1 MAVAAVHPRAE
12 QEKLLAGALESWTRR
27 HAGPEQPRTALSGGQ
42 GTDPLRDLA
51 ALGFLAAHL
60 PEPVGAGGEPLDLA
74 LVAEHLGGALT
85 AGAYFAG
92 LLATLALADH
102 LDHPLAAEVCTEIGA
117 GRSRVAVAVDGA
129 VRLTPAPG
137 GGLLLRGEL
146 PLLVGPAD
154 ADLFLVRAVA
164 GDGPA
169 RERWLLLR
177 RAEIAVSPLP
187 AFDGA
192 RPMSTGTVDARLG
205 RDRLLPSGLSASVAD
220 ALGLLCAAEAAGT
233 LDWCTRTA
241 AAHATVREQFG
252 RPIGAF
258 QAVKHKCADLLVRR
272 ETAKALVWEAARTWH
287 APHRAVAVAAAATL
301 APDLAVAGAGSCLQI
316 LGGIGFT
323 WEHDVHLHLR
333 RAVVNQRLAATPGR
347 AAELGRR
354 CLADGLPVA
363 TPASGGGEVGERDRA
378 AIRRC
383 AGLAPERQRAALA
396 AEGLV
401 APELAPPWGRGAEP
415 HQAAQLAAA
424 MREYGIEPPDLG
436 IARWILPVL
445 LDGAGTAERDRM
457 IAAILAGEE
466 RWCQLFS
473 EPGAG
478 SDLAGL
484 STRAVRVEGGWH
496 LHGQK
501 VWTSRAHEATWGFCL
516 ARTGGG
522 PRHRG
527 ISCFA
532 VPMSAPG
539 VQVRPLRQI
548 TGEAR
553 FNEVFLDGVF
563 VPDSL
568 LLGEVDGGWRLVR
581 LSLAAERTAMST
593 MAFAD
598 GGFDRVLATA
608 RALDPDPATLE
619 RLGRLAAAEYAVR
632 ALGTRAS
639 HARWEG
645 VPGPDPTVRKL
656 VSVGHRQDT
665 AAFGLDLLG
674 RSGLGDGADA
684 RHWQHAFLDTRG
696 LSIGGGTSEVMR
708 NVIGERLLG
717 LPRDL
722 P

>member
-1 MAVAAVHPRAE
+1 MAVAAVNPRAE

-27 HAGPEQPRTALSGGQ
+27 HAGPERPRTALAGGQ
-42 GTDPLRDLA
+42 VADPLRDLA
-51 ALGFLAAHL
+51 ERGFLAAHL
-60 PEPVGAGGEPLDLA
+60 PEPVGEGGEPLDLA
-74 LVAEHLGGALT
+74 IVAEHLGAALT
-85 AGAYFAG
+85 TGAYFAG

-102 LDHPLAAEVCTEIGA
+102 LDHPLASEVCTEIGA
-117 GRSRVAVAVDGA
+117 GRSTVAVAVDGA
-129 VRLTPAPG
+129 AQLTPAPDG
-137 GGLLLRGEL
+137 DLLVRGEL
-146 PLLVGPAD
+146 PLLLGPVD

-164 GDGPA
+164 GDEPA
-169 RERWLLLR
+169 QAQWLLLR
-177 RAEIAVSPLP
+177 RGEVATGPLP

-233 LDWCTRTA
+233 VDWCTRTA
-241 AAHATVREQFG
+241 AAHAIAREQFG

-258 QAVKHKCADLLVRR
+258 QAVKHKCADLLVQR
-272 ETAKALVWEAARTWH
+272 ETVKALVWEAARSWH

-301 APDLAVAGAGSCLQI
+301 APDVAVAGAGSCLQI

-323 WEHDVHLHLR
+323 WEHDAHLHLR
-333 RAVVNQRLAATPGR
+333 RAVVNQRLAATRDR

-354 CLADGLPVA
+354 CLTDGLPA
-363 TPASGGGEVGERDRA
+363 PASGGGEVGEQTRA

-383 AGLAPERQRAALA
+383 TGVAPERQRAALA

-401 APELAPPWGRGAEP
+401 APELPPPWGLGAEP
-415 HQAAQLAAA
+415 HQAPQIATA
-424 MREYGIEPPDLG
+424 MRENGIEPPELG

-445 LDGAGTAERDRM
+445 LDGAATVERDRM

-466 RWCQLFS
+466 QWCQLFS

-478 SDLAGL
+478 SDLASL
-484 STRAVRVEGGWH
+484 STRAMRVEGGWR

-501 VWTSRAHEATWGFCL
+501 VWTSRAHAATWGFCL

-532 VPMSAPG
+532 VPMSEPG
-539 VQVRPLRQI
+539 VEVRPLRQI

-608 RALDPDPATLE
+608 RAADLDLTSIG

-632 ALGTRAS
+632 ALGARAA
-639 HARWEG
+639 HARREG
-645 VPGPDPTVRKL
+645 ASGPDPTVRKL

-674 RSGLGDGADA
+674 SAGLGDGVDA
-684 RHWQHAFLDTRG
+684 RHWQHAFLETRG
-696 LSIGGGTSEVMR
+696 LSIGGGTSEIMR